1 VQQVQ
6 ELVLQDQELKV
17 VLQLFQQLVQQVVV
31 GVNLMV

>member
-6 ELVLQDQELKV
+6 ELVLQEQELKV

>member
-6 ELVLQDQELKV
+6 ELVLQEQVLKV
-17 VLQLFQQLVQQVVV
+17 DNQFLVQLLQQVVV